1 MLDSPVIKM
10 IFKENLVSMVVIMN
24 NDYHAFFFFFLVT
37 YPSNFNS
44 IFVVLL
50 LMSNLI
56 LSFPKEVNLVC
67 SQTDFYSGNGKY

>member
-24 NDYHAFFFFFLVT
+24 NDYHAFFFLVT

-67 SQTDFYSGNGKY
+67 SQTDVYSGNGKY

>member
-24 NDYHAFFFFFLVT
+24 NDCHAFFFLLHILQILT
-37 YPSNFNS
+37 Q
-44 IFVVLL
+44 IFVVLF

-67 SQTDFYSGNGKY
+67 SQTDVYSGNGKY